1 MKTARENILIHG
13 LIDWVSL
20 AHVHSDVLQ
29 ENRTAPPSEV
39 QQKTLDTIRALVS
52 DGLFELGDL
61 SGEDGSFVAW
71 NTQLDESM
79 KRIYDLYVKH
89 FDNNSLWIWEC
100 WLDLTEK
107 GEKIAESIEQKY
119 TKVRSDS

>member
-1 MKTARENILIHG
+1 MRTARENILIHG

-29 ENRTAPPSEV
+29 ENPTAS
-39 QQKTLDTIRALVS
+39 QSDLQKKTLDTIRSLVS

-61 SGEDGSFVAW
+61 SGEGGRFVAW
-71 NTQLDESM
+71 ETPLDESM

-89 FDNNSLWIWEC
+89 FDDNSLWIWEC
-100 WLDLTEK
+100 WLNLIDK
-107 GEKIAESIEQKY
+107 GERIAQPLFDTSCE
-119 TKVRSDS
+119 DSLN